1 MNMNR
6 LEKDRARID
15 EIDTQIAALFEER
28 FTVVQDVIDYKIEN
42 RLPIL
47 DSGRE
52 AEIVAKNVKR
62 IENEDIREY
71 FRQLYEEMLR
81 LSKEYQKEILDAR

>member
-1 MNMNR
+1 
-6 LEKDRARID
+6 
-15 EIDTQIAALFEER
+15 
-28 FTVVQDVIDYKIEN
+28 
-42 RLPIL
+42 
-47 DSGRE
+47 
-52 AEIVAKNVKR
+52 VAKNVKR

>member
-1 MNMNR
+1 MNR